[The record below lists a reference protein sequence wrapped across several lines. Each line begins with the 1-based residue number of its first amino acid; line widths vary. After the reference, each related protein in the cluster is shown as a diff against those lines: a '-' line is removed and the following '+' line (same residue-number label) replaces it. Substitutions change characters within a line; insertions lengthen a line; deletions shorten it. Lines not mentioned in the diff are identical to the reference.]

1 MAPLSAV
8 VSAALAAEGVAAE
21 GGALRLLHGG
31 KPLDLQAPLRFANL
45 PAGAKLQLLTGETP
59 GAADVANL
67 DHYYIHHNPT
77 CNVCFNKS
85 QPHINITLDSH
96 FIGFQLH

>member
-45 PAGAKLQLLTGETP
+45 PAGAKLQLLTGGNA
-59 GAADVANL
+59 GAADVANPIR
-67 DHYYIHHNPT
+67 DYIYHNLILS
-77 CNVCFNKS
+77 FLLEAQS
-85 QPHINITLDSH
+85 SITLES
-96 FIGFQLH
+96 L